1 MRLARTSLDSPDE
14 ESADITPE
22 KHTSKT
28 RSTCMAQHVES
39 LWWHR
44 DFRTLW
50 IGATISNFGS
60 AITSL
65 ALPMT
70 AVVIL
75 QASPAQM
82 GVLGA
87 VSTMPALL
95 LSLLV
100 GVWVDRVRRRPLLI
114 GADLGR

>member
-1 MRLARTSLDSPDE
+1 MS
-14 ESADITPE
+14 
-22 KHTSKT
+22 
-28 RSTCMAQHVES
+28 QHVAN

-44 DFRTLW
+44 EFRTLW

-70 AVVIL
+70 AVVML

-82 GVLGA
+82 GILGA
-87 VSTMPALL
+87 ASTMPALL
-95 LSLLV
+95 FSLLI

-114 GADLGR
+114 GADLGRAVLIGAVPLSAVAGMLRMEYLYVVSFLA